1 MFAPV
6 LAIIPVDAEDE
17 AVDVADGPLPP
28 QRRSVVGRRRPRGAS
43 ILGRGKCPQQCR
55 WAVIRNF
62 SSIHRFDTAVNGVP
76 CRLSDNGYPLAPV
89 KEVITGPGRRIG
101 QAPSTTF
108 MRSVPH
114 TG

>member
-76 CRLSDNGYPLAPV
+76 CRLSDNGYPLA
-89 KEVITGPGRRIG
+89 
-101 QAPSTTF
+101 
-108 MRSVPH
+108 RSRK
-114 TG
+114 